1 MTHEESEYVL
11 KLEEENID
19 LRDQITQ
26 LNREIKAMKEEMIK
40 VRSTFYT
47 KPSNV
52 CIITGAKLNNTTL

>member
-11 KLEEENID
+11 KLEEENLD
-19 LRDQITQ
+19 LKDQITQ

-52 CIITGAKLNNTTL
+52 SIITGSKLNTATL